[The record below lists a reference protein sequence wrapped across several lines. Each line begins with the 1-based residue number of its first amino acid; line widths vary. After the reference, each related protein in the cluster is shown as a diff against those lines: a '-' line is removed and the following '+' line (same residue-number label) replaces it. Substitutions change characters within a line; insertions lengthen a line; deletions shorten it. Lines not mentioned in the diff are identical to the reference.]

1 MSFQVG
7 IGSLGGTLFH
17 SANHVIFILVYCYRR
32 AQILREEG
40 RKSTPLTLGEWK
52 ILLGVDFFY
61 QVAGVWGGVHLTIQ
75 AFFKVKKT
83 PFCKY

>member
-32 AQILREEG
+32 AQILREGE
-40 RKSTPLTLGEWK
+40 RKSTRLTLGEWK

-61 QVAGVWGGVHLTIQ
+61 QGQPSEEEYIWP
-75 AFFKVKKT
+75 FK
-83 PFCKY
+83 PFSK